1 MFQGVQF
8 TSDCQEH
15 TRHTLRQSLG
25 STLDGTEKEKPC
37 SGNKQ
42 DNKKESSPRV
52 EKSPSVLTLHME
64 KENHNSD
71 GDKPVEVIPKV
82 KVVKLPKQP
91 LFGIKFRKESSCATQ
106 SCVNMLEYSV
116 SSARCWYYANTS
128 GKFIVIIS
136 SLLRAKEAHR
146 LTLHY

>member
-37 SGNKQ
+37 LGNKQ
-42 DNKKESSPRV
+42 DNKKESSPCV
-52 EKSPSVLTLHME
+52 EKSSSVLTLHME

-91 LFGIKFRKESSCATQ
+91 LFGIKFRKESSCAPQ
-106 SCVNMLEYSV
+106 SCELI
-116 SSARCWYYANTS
+116 CWSTPCCQLVV
-128 GKFIVIIS
+128 GIMPTQVE
-136 SLLRAKEAHR
+136 SLLLLYLPCSGLRK
-146 LTLHY
+146 LIG